1 MKKKT
6 TPRARSILP
15 LPQQAS
21 LPLGD
26 PEVIEVEAADQ
37 LGEEML
43 ESDACPDAEE
53 LQDALLAFA
62 TAADEQAVHK

>member
-1 MKKKT
+1 M
-6 TPRARSILP
+6 
-15 LPQQAS
+15 

-26 PEVIEVEAADQ
+26 PEIIEVEATDD

-43 ESDACPDAEE
+43 EQDDVADADE

-62 TAADEQAVHK
+62 EAPG